1 MNNLFNSYKYG
12 YISGYKDAVNDL
24 KTNSIKKTK
33 KINDKELKSLLYD
46 YGYINGYNKN
56 LKKSLNFKK
65 NII

>member
-12 YISGYKDAVNDL
+12 YVSGYKDAENDL
-24 KTNSIKKTK
+24 KNNSIKRIKR
-33 KINDKELKSLLYD
+33 INDKELKSLLYD